1 MELHLKEE
9 NSILGD
15 GQFRLRCVAWAFL
28 CRKKIHDAVH
38 CVPKRSLYLFDIRS
52 FYMYMVQHF

>member
-28 CRKKIHDAVH
+28 CRKKSMMQCTVSQNAV
-38 CVPKRSLYLFDIRS
+38 CIFLT
-52 FYMYMVQHF
+52 